1 MSEIGTFVLLFC
13 VGGILIYGACKR
25 VRVFDV
31 FLEGAKENISCAV
44 SVLPAFVGLL
54 LAVQMLTASGVSDAL
69 TAALSPLLSKLGFPA
84 EVLPLCI
91 LSPISGSGSL
101 SAFQNLLTTYGA
113 DSFIG
118 RTASV
123 IAGSTETTF
132 YTVTVYYGAVGVK
145 KIRHTVLCA
154 LCADGISF
162 LLSAVFVRLFFD

>member
-1 MSEIGTFVLLFC
+1 MNKIGTYILLSC
-13 VGGILIYGACKR
+13 IGGILIYAACKR

-31 FLEGAKENISCAV
+31 FLEGAKENISCAF
-44 SVLPAFVGLL
+44 SILPAFVGLL
-54 LAVQMLTASGVSDAL
+54 LAVHMLTASGAADAL
-69 TAALSPLLSKLGFPA
+69 TAALAPLLSKIGFPA

-101 SAFQNLLTTYGA
+101 SAFQSLLAKYGP

-162 LLSAVFVRLFFD
+162 LLSAIFVRLFFD